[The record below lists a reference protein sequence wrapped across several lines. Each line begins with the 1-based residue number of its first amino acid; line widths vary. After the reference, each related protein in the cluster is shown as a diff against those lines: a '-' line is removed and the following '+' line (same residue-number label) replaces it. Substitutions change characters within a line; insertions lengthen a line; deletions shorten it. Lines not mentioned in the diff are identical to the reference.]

1 MNFRSGARGGLRRRR
16 NGVANGTI
24 DLTPLI
30 DVTFQLLIFFLLT
43 ASFRN
48 ESSFR
53 LQLPKAQS
61 REPVTEKKAVVIK
74 ISEDGRFQIDNK
86 VVDMR
91 ELEMRLCNAQDEGV
105 AATVN
110 IKADRATK
118 HENVV
123 KAMDIARAC
132 GIKKMGILSKQ

>member
-1 MNFRSGARGGLRRRR
+1 MNFRSGARGGMRRRR
-16 NGVANGTI
+16 GGVANGTI

-48 ESSFR
+48 ESAFK

-61 REPVTEKKAVVIK
+61 HEPVTEQKAVVIK
-74 ISEDGRFQIDNK
+74 ISEDGRFEIDKK

-91 ELEMRLCNAQDEGV
+91 ELEMRLCNAQDEGA

-110 IKADRATK
+110 IKADRNTK

-123 KAMDIARAC
+123 KAMDIARSC